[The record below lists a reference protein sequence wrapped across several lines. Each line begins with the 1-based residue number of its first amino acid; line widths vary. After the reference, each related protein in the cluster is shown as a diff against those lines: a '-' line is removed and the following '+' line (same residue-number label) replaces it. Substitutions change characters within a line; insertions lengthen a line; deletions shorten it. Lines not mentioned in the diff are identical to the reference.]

1 MERIRWDDRISVNN
15 FEIDNQ
21 HKYLIQL
28 VNTLILNSNA
38 KVNSAIIGESLQNL
52 LKYTK
57 EHFHDEEILLDR
69 HNYPKLEEHKKEH
82 KKFVLEIAGFCKD
95 VLHGKSTITEEMI
108 SFLVYWFLN
117 HTSVNDQDYK
127 SYIQSEN

>member
-1 MERIRWDDRISVNN
+1 METIQWNDQISVNN

-28 VNTLILNSNA
+28 VNNLIMNSNA

-52 LKYTK
+52 LIFTR
-57 EHFHDEEILLDR
+57 EHFRDEEILLAK
-69 HNYPKLEEHKKEH
+69 HNYPKFEEHKKEH
-82 KKFVLEIAGFCKD
+82 KKFVKIIAGFCKD
-95 VLHGKSTITEEMI
+95 VLHRKSTVTVEMI
-108 SFLVYWFLN
+108 SFLVDWFLN

-127 SYIQSEN
+127 CYI

>member
-1 MERIRWDDRISVNN
+1 METIQWSESISVNN
-15 FEIDNQ
+15 YEIDKQ

-28 VNTLILNSNA
+28 TNNLILNSNA

-57 EHFHDEEILLDR
+57 DHFKAEEELLYK

-82 KKFVLEIAGFCKD
+82 KKFLLQIICFIKD
-95 VLHGKSTITEEMI
+95 VLHGKSTVTEEMI
-108 SFLVYWFLN
+108 NFLVDWLLN
-117 HTSVNDQDYK
+117 HTSVHDQDYK
-127 SYIQSEN
+127 SYI

>member
-1 MERIRWDDRISVNN
+1 METLQWNDSISVNN

-28 VNTLILNSNA
+28 VNNLILNSNA
-38 KVNSAIIGESLQNL
+38 KVKSAIIGESLQNL

-57 EHFHDEEILLDR
+57 EHFRDEELMLDK
-69 HNYPKLEEHKKEH
+69 HNYPKLVEHKKEH
-82 KKFVLEIAGFCKD
+82 KKFVLKIAGFCKD
-95 VLHGKSTITEEMI
+95 VLNGKSTVTVEMI
-108 SFLVYWFLN
+108 SFLVDWLIN

-127 SYIQSEN
+127 SHISIL